1 MQQGI
6 STSSWHLHEKIQ
18 APVALN
24 RGCALR
30 NSWFI
35 EITASN
41 PGYYRRLGQEGNGWT
56 TIFSTQKSRRPNS
69 RKRDS
74 LVPWRR
80 PVLLLLEK
88 EGDLVSLV
96 SFCNGVTCSVNTGG
110 TVGKLTFG
118 TGTQVS
124 VIAGESSQVAPFA
137 IPWARECLYSLPWG
151 YQSSYGEANCGCYNE
166 LSYRGLCGRKR
177 HHYQFWKSVFL

>member
-1 MQQGI
+1 M
-6 STSSWHLHEKIQ
+6 
-18 APVALN
+18 
-24 RGCALR
+24 
-30 NSWFI
+30 
-35 EITASN
+35 
-41 PGYYRRLGQEGNGWT
+41 
-56 TIFSTQKSRRPNS
+56 
-69 RKRDS
+69 
-74 LVPWRR
+74 
-80 PVLLLLEK
+80 
-88 EGDLVSLV
+88 SLV

-151 YQSSYGEANCGCYNE
+151 YQSHYGEANCGCYNE

-177 HHYQFWKSVFL
+177 HHYQF